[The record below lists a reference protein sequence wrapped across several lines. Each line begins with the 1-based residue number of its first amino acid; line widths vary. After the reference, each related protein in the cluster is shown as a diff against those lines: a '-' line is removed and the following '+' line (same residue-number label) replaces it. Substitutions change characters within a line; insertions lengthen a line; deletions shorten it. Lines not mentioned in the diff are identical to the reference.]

1 MMQYKKRYVVALL
14 AILFVSSLPVLAE
27 DNSRVYTHYSGT
39 HEVVLSFVRPDREIN
54 ENDEARQYRRYSGT
68 HEVVLSFVRPDREI
82 NENDEVRQY
91 RRYSGT
97 HELDLFF
104 TTPRLIERAK
114 IREAERQE
122 RREAARLE
130 AERLEAERLEAIA
143 RRGDGATTAYVE
155 EPRQEERGDGA
166 PLSPYVEE
174 EVPRGDGATTAY
186 VEEETD
192 RRGDGATTRY
202 TEADSEEAPEMQPTP
217 PHRVPGNVRIKSVK
231 LLQVRETSRGGS
243 LPFDAT
249 DVEQEISPKGVR
261 ASQSNPVTCAN
272 QRFPTVG
279 MTNNPILFLFPD
291 AGGECEVGLT
301 VSNNAEVAFNI
312 TSISASTANV
322 TASNGWNSNR
332 TSISY
337 GIGGTIADTIT
348 LSRNGVSYTIGIEAE
363 GTGIGAFPIYI
374 NVTSFSGP
382 N

>member
-1 MMQYKKRYVVALL
+1 MVQYKKRYIVALL
-14 AILFVSSLPVLAE
+14 VMLFVSSFPVLAE
-27 DNSRVYTHYSGT
+27 DDPRVYTHYSGT
-39 HEVVLSFVRPDREIN
+39 HELDLHFARPAPDREVN
-54 ENDEARQYRRYSGT
+54 EESRQYT
-68 HEVVLSFVRPDREI
+68 
-82 NENDEVRQY
+82 
-91 RRYSGT
+91 RYSGT
-97 HELDLFF
+97 HELDLHFA
-104 TTPRLIERAK
+104 TPRQIERAK

-122 RREAARLE
+122 RREAA
-130 AERLEAERLEAIA
+130 RLEAERLEAIA

-166 PLSPYVEE
+166 PLSPYIEE

-202 TEADSEEAPEMQPTP
+202 TEAGSEEAPEMQPTP

-243 LPFDAT
+243 LPFNAT
-249 DVEQEISPKGVR
+249 DVEEEISPKGVK
-261 ASQSNPVTCAN
+261 ASQSNLVTCAN
-272 QRFPTVG
+272 RRFPSVG
-279 MTNNPILFLFPD
+279 MTNSPILFRFPN

-322 TASNGWNSNR
+322 TASNGWSSNR

-348 LSRNGVSYTIGIEAE
+348 LSRNGGSYTVGIEAE

-374 NVTSFSGP
+374 NVTSFLGP

>member
-27 DNSRVYTHYSGT
+27 DNSTVYTHYSGT
-39 HEVVLSFVRPDREIN
+39 HEVVLSFVRPN
-54 ENDEARQYRRYSGT
+54 
-68 HEVVLSFVRPDREI
+68 REI

-97 HELDLFF
+97 HEVVLFF
-104 TTPRLIERAK
+104 STPRLIERTK

-130 AERLEAERLEAIA
+130 EERLEAIA

-202 TEADSEEAPEMQPTP
+202 TEAGSEEAPEMQPTP
-217 PHRVPGNVRIKSVK
+217 PHRVPVNVRIKSVK

-279 MTNNPILFLFPD
+279 MTNNPILFRFPD
-291 AGGECEVGLT
+291 AGGKCEVGLT

-322 TASNGWNSNR
+322 TASNGWSSNR
-332 TSISY
+332 TSVSY

-374 NVTSFSGP
+374 NITSFSGP